1 MANTRRHIAAAF
13 APLLFAQQAV
23 AGLYPGMSNL
33 NHTCSLVDPVLSC
46 SAGASDPSAVDTCCT
61 ETFGGLVLATQFWN
75 TYTGFESQGQVL
87 PKDAWTLHGLWP
99 DFCNGS
105 YTQYCDLTRQY
116 DPLPAPNTTTGKP
129 DGTPVPAWKGP
140 DIGTFLAPLGKLD
153 LLAWMT
159 KHWVAQPGWLNG
171 DFWGHEFSKHATCYS
186 TFDVECYGPK
196 YQEHEEVAD
205 FFETAAA
212 FHRKLPTWSW
222 LEANGIR
229 PSNATTFSLT
239 DFTGPL
245 TQGFGAIPFI
255 GCSGPKYNAT
265 EAGKGSTDAGYTVI
279 NEVWYY
285 YHVYGRVQR
294 QQGLAVDANITGG
307 RVTNC
312 AKAPGALHYYERTA
326 GSEACE

>member
-1 MANTRRHIAAAF
+1 MANTRRRIAAF
-13 APLLFAQQAV
+13 APLLLAQHAV

-105 YTQYCDLTRQY
+105 YTQYCDLTRQ
-116 DPLPAPNTTTGKP
+116 
-129 DGTPVPAWKGP
+129 GTPVPAWAGP
-140 DIGTFLAPLGKLD
+140 DIGTFLEPLGKLD
-153 LLAWMT
+153 LLAWMK

-186 TFDVECYGPK
+186 TFDVECYGPA
-196 YQEHEEVAD
+196 YRQHEEVAD

-212 FHRKLPTWSW
+212 FHRALPTWSW
-222 LEANGIR
+222 LEASGVR
-229 PSNATTFSLT
+229 PSNATTFSLG
-239 DFTGPL
+239 DFTRPL
-245 TQGFGAIPFI
+245 TQGFGAIPYV

-279 NEVWYY
+279 NEIWYY

-312 AKAPGALHYYERTA
+312 AQAPGALHYYERTA
-326 GSEACE
+326 GSEI